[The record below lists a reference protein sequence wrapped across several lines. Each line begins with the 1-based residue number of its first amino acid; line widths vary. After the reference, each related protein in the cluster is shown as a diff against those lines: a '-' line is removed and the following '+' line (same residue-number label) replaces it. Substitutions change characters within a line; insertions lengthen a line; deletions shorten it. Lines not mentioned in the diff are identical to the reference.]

1 LKKNGEVNMITLIVI
16 LIIAILFAL
25 YLIFGYNSLVRLKK
39 MVQNSWSQIDVQLK
53 RRHDLI
59 PNLVNSVKGYM
70 NYEKDTLEK
79 VMQAR
84 NKALNAGS
92 IGEKIESE
100 KNLTGVLG
108 RLFAVME
115 NYPDL
120 KANQNVQSLMKEL
133 SETEN
138 KISYSRQFYN
148 DIVTKYNTKIE
159 VFPTNMIAGMFHFK
173 EFELFK
179 IENEE
184 KSVPEVKF

>member
-1 LKKNGEVNMITLIVI
+1 MITLMVI
-16 LIIAILFAL
+16 LAIAIIFVL
-25 YLIFGYNSLVRLKK
+25 YLIFGYNSLIRLKK

-70 NYEKDTLEK
+70 DYEKDTLEK

-100 KNLTGVLG
+100 NNLTGVLG

-148 DIVTKYNTKIE
+148 DIVTKYNTKIV
-159 VFPTNMIAGMFHFK
+159 VFPSNMIAGMFHFN
-173 EFELFK
+173 EFDLFK

>member
-1 LKKNGEVNMITLIVI
+1 MI
-16 LIIAILFAL
+16 
-25 YLIFGYNSLVRLKK
+25 GYNSLVRLKK
-39 MVQNSWSQIDVQLK
+39 MVQNAWSQIDVQLK

-70 NYEKDTLEK
+70 DYEKDTLEK

-84 NKALNAGS
+84 NKALNAQT
-92 IGEKIESE
+92 IDEKIESE
-100 KNLTGVLG
+100 KNLNGVLG

-148 DIVTKYNTKIE
+148 DIVTKYNTKTE
-159 VFPTNMIAGMFHFK
+159 LFPSNIVAKMFNFK
-173 EFELFK
+173 EFNLFK
-179 IENEE
+179 IESEE

>member
-1 LKKNGEVNMITLIVI
+1 MILLLILIAI
-16 LIIAILFAL
+16 LIIIGLFFM
-25 YLIFGYNSLVRLKK
+25 IGYNSLVRLKK
-39 MVQNSWSQIDVQLK
+39 MVQNAWSQIDVQLK

-70 NYEKDTLEK
+70 DYEKDTLQK
-79 VMQAR
+79 VMEAR

-92 IGEKIESE
+92 ISEKIESE
-100 KNLTGVLG
+100 KNLNGVLG

-148 DIVTKYNTKIE
+148 DIVTKYNTKTE
-159 VFPTNMIAGMFHFK
+159 LFPSNIIASMFNFK
-173 EFELFK
+173 EFDLFK
-179 IENEE
+179 IESEE

>member
-1 LKKNGEVNMITLIVI
+1 MLTLIVI
-16 LIIAILFAL
+16 GGIIVVVIAFAISA
-25 YLIFGYNSLVRLKK
+25 YNSLVKLRK
-39 MVQNSWSQIDVQLK
+39 MVRNAWSQIDVQLK

-70 NYEKDTLEK
+70 EYEKETLQK
-79 VMQAR
+79 VMEAR
-84 NKALNAGS
+84 NKALNAGN
-92 IGEKIESE
+92 IGDKMNAEGELS
-100 KNLTGVLG
+100 GVLG

-133 SETEN
+133 SDTEN

-159 VFPTNMIAGMFHFK
+159 VFPSNIVAKSFGFK
-173 EFELFK
+173 EEELFK
-179 IENEE
+179 VENDMERV
-184 KSVPEVKF
+184 VPEVKI

>member
-1 LKKNGEVNMITLIVI
+1 MLTLLIIGGIIFI
-16 LIIAILFAL
+16 LIAFTIGA
-25 YLIFGYNSLVRLKK
+25 YNSLVKLKK
-39 MVQNSWSQIDVQLK
+39 MVRNAWSQIDVQLK

-70 NYEKDTLEK
+70 EYEKETLQK
-79 VMQAR
+79 VMEAR
-84 NKALNAGS
+84 NKALNAGNL
-92 IGEKIESE
+92 GEKMSAEGELS
-100 KNLTGVLG
+100 GVLG

-133 SETEN
+133 SDTEN

-159 VFPTNMIAGMFHFK
+159 VFPSNIIAKSFGFK
-173 EFELFK
+173 EEELFK
-179 IENEE
+179 VENDAE
-184 KSVPEVKF
+184 KEAPKVEL

>member
-1 LKKNGEVNMITLIVI
+1 MK
-16 LIIAILFAL
+16 
-25 YLIFGYNSLVRLKK
+25 
-39 MVQNSWSQIDVQLK
+39 
-53 RRHDLI
+53 
-59 PNLVNSVKGYM
+59 
-70 NYEKDTLEK
+70 YEKETLEK
-79 VMQAR
+79 VMEAR

-92 IGEKIESE
+92 IGEKINAEGE
-100 KNLTGVLG
+100 LGGVLG

-133 SETEN
+133 TETEN

-159 VFPTNMIAGMFHFK
+159 LFPSNIIARSFGFK

-184 KSVPEVKF
+184 EKAVPNVNL